1 MLKNTIGC
9 VALAVVC
16 MIPQGTSAQDNKDI
30 EALQGFPGRRLNYMF
45 TQYVVPTVF
54 KEGDD
59 WGMFV
64 HAKYLGEGRPV
75 DDGRHWLGLR
85 TLQAYKKE
93 DGQTF
98 SLMFDGYKSYDYGR
112 EPRFEMN
119 AAFGYGYTTKDWG
132 VHAGLFTGLI
142 LGKPQLSTAA
152 YTRASGPVAVFDE
165 AEGIGGSLDWYAYY
179 KYKNLAKIRA
189 IFKNKGRPDA
199 NSAERKA
206 SSGFEVIGGS
216 FKDLFN
222 LDYYR
227 SEKLLLFDTRLSDP
241 VKKALGEDLFKD
253 GFLSRIDA
261 NIRFGAGLQGQGV
274 SEYALACKYNGPKW
288 EYGLDIYKTRFTD
301 GNLGMILIY
310 NLMKLEDIASGAAMR
325 VVMFRNYTPMVLEMH
340 SKSAAFLELRIQ
352 M

>member
-1 MLKNTIGC
+1 MLKKTIQC
-9 VALAVVC
+9 AVLAAVC
-16 MIPQGTSAQDNKDI
+16 MIPQGISAQDNKDI
-30 EALQGFPGRRLNYMF
+30 EALQGFPARRLNYMF
-45 TQYVVPTVF
+45 NQYVVPTVL
-54 KEGDD
+54 KDGDD
-59 WGMFV
+59 PGMFV
-64 HAKYLGEGRPV
+64 HAKYFGEGRPV

-93 DGQTF
+93 NGTTM
-98 SLMFDGYKSYDYGR
+98 SMMFDAYKSYDYGR
-112 EPRFEMN
+112 ESRFEMN

-142 LGKPQLSTAA
+142 LGKPQLSPSA
-152 YTRASGPVAVFDE
+152 YTSASGPVAVFDE

-199 NSAERKA
+199 NSADRKSKA
-206 SSGFEVIGGS
+206 GFEVIGGS

-241 VKKALGEDLFKD
+241 VKKALGEERFES

-261 NIRFGAGLQGQGV
+261 NVRLGAGFGGQGI
-274 SEYALACKYNGPKW
+274 SEYALAWKYNGKRW
-288 EYGLDIYKTRFTD
+288 EYGLDIYKARFTD
-301 GNLGMILIY
+301 GNLGFVAIY
-310 NLMKLEDIASGAAMR
+310 NLPAFDDLIPGGKMR
-325 VVMFRNYTPMVLEMH
+325 FVMFRNYTPMVLEMH

-352 M
+352 I